1 MVKKN
6 RQGWATLVMAF
17 TVGMVVLMADGFI
30 PSRVH
35 AAPPVKI
42 GYAIS
47 MSGVFTSYGEDLRD
61 GLNLY
66 MDKIGHKVAGRN
78 IEIIVED
85 IGSNQVNRALDVG
98 RKLIQKNNVD
108 ILAGVIDSGS
118 AYALANLVEK
128 HKTPFVISNAG
139 ADDLTQRK
147 NNPYIIRVSF
157 TNSGGSHPLGVWA
170 YEKGY
175 RKAVVMGSDYAA
187 GYEHVGGI
195 CQTFKKMGGKIIQE
209 IWPPLGNQ
217 DFAPYLAN
225 VNRDADVVMVFF
237 AASDALRFVK
247 QYEEYGLKKKI
258 PLIGKGYYLDDNILP
273 KQAEAADGLIS
284 ESHWCFLLDTPE
296 NNEFNAAFIKKYG
309 RRPTNIGEQ
318 GYITGMVIAK
328 ALEKTKGEIKSEE
341 FVKVMRSLEL
351 KAPRGTIKFDKYG
364 EVIQTYYIRKVE
376 KVKGEWQSVPFKSY
390 PAVSQFWTWTPEE
403 YMKMTPYMEMKGK
416 WAE

>member
-1 MVKKN
+1 MVMKN
-6 RQGWATLVMAF
+6 RQALATVSIALIAFMAAF
-17 TVGMVVLMADGFI
+17 VSEGFMN
-30 PSRVH
+30 SRVH
-35 AAPPVKI
+35 AAQPVKI

-47 MSGVFTSYGEDLRD
+47 LSGVFTSYGEDLRD
-61 GLNLY
+61 ALNLY
-66 MDKIGHKVAGRN
+66 MDQIGHKVAGRN

-108 ILAGVIDSGS
+108 ILAGVIDTGS
-118 AYALANLVEK
+118 AYALATLVEK
-128 HKTPFVISNAG
+128 HKIPFVISNAG

-147 NNPYIIRVSF
+147 ANPYVIRVSF

-175 RKAVVMGSDYAA
+175 RKAVVMGSDYGA

-225 VNRDADVVMVFF
+225 VNREADVVMVFF

-273 KQAEAADGLIS
+273 KLAESAEGLIS
-284 ESHWCFLLDTPE
+284 ESHWCFLLDNPE
-296 NNEFNAAFIKKYG
+296 NIAFNAAYIKKYG
-309 RRPTNIGEQ
+309 RRPTNISEQ

-351 KAPRGTIKFDKYG
+351 KAPRGTINFDKYG
-364 EVIQTYYIRKVE
+364 EVVQTYYIRKVE

-403 YMKMTPYMEMKGK
+403 YMKLTPYMEMKGK